1 MKTLFP
7 MENLMV
13 EVNDQGNVML
23 YGMDQTQVQQAYN
36 TIENAIGELKLHPSK
51 STIFVIASSIGT

>member
-1 MKTLFP
+1 
-7 MENLMV
+7 MV